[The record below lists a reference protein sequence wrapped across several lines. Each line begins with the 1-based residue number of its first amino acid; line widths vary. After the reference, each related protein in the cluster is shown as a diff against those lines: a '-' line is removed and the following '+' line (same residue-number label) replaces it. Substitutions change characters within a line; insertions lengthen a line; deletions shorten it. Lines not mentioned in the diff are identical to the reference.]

1 MGTSLNR
8 VAQSNILPP
17 VCSYLT
23 MSDPEIIGVL
33 AMGKATN
40 WVAAV
45 LSINVGTARTH
56 RANILRKWNLRALA
70 ELIECTISPQI
81 IHVHSIP
88 ILQMACSEPPW
99 RFDFDEDLA
108 KVNGKTNE

>member
-1 MGTSLNR
+1 MGTPLNR

-23 MSDPEIIGVL
+23 MPGPEIIGLL
-33 AMGKATN
+33 ALGEAIN
-40 WVAAV
+40 RVAAA

-56 RANILRKWNLRALA
+56 RVNILRKWNLRALA

-88 ILQMACSEPPW
+88 IIQMACSEPPL

-108 KVNGKTNE
+108 MVIGKTNE